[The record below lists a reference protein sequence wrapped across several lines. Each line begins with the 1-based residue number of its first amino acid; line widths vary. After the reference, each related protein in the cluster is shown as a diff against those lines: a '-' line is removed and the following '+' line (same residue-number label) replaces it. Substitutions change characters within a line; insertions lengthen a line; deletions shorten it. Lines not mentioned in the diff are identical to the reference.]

1 MARLFRN
8 AVEMSHRY
16 VSEVVGTGDRVV
28 DATVG
33 NGGDTVFLANLVGEK
48 GQVIGFDIQATAL
61 EKVDAFLKQQ
71 GLCQRVILKNCGH
84 QMMKQYVSGEIQA
97 CMFNLGYLPGSSHDL
112 VTLPHTTRA
121 AVEQALELLKP
132 GGIITVVVYTGHQG
146 GAEEAA
152 VIEEMIAILP
162 QEQWDVTRVSF
173 PNRRSNPPYLI
184 TIQKR

>member
-71 GLCQRVILKNCGH
+71 GLRQRVILKNCGH

-97 CMFNLGYLPGSSHDL
+97 VH
-112 VTLPHTTRA
+112 V
-121 AVEQALELLKP
+121 
-132 GGIITVVVYTGHQG
+132 
-146 GAEEAA
+146 
-152 VIEEMIAILP
+152 
-162 QEQWDVTRVSF
+162 
-173 PNRRSNPPYLI
+173 
-184 TIQKR
+184 